1 MLSELIMENTFAS
14 GSMGMRLGQIDMGMR
29 QEIRILTAPSPVM
42 CDDVVSM
49 ETCQVQAKYEPVLK
63 TSTSHFFAL
72 HKIVTTN
79 VYPLHSSFA
88 CTHMHPPYVKL
99 PLQSLRSCYFPP
111 LAAAASILRLQTS
124 LRS

>member
-29 QEIRILTAPSPVM
+29 QEIRILTAPVM

-63 TSTSHFFAL
+63 TSTSLFL
-72 HKIVTTN
+72 LYT
-79 VYPLHSSFA
+79 
-88 CTHMHPPYVKL
+88 
-99 PLQSLRSCYFPP
+99 
-111 LAAAASILRLQTS
+111 RL
-124 LRS
+124 

>member
-1 MLSELIMENTFAS
+1 MENILSS

-29 QEIRILTAPSPVM
+29 QEIRILTAPVM

-63 TSTSHFFAL
+63 TTTSHFFAL

-88 CTHMHPPYVKL
+88 CTRMHPPYVKL